1 MSFLIR
7 LSLLSSLI
15 TPALI
20 VASCSHLS
28 RNEDL
33 LTAKQETQL
42 LAFTKAKEL
51 ESSDLTGSCSL
62 YTRLSEENFPLKEVA
77 QLRAHL
83 ICPESDQLPAIS
95 EEIVQK
101 HPWLSNLSLQV
112 REKEAL
118 QAKDNRRLMEVYF
131 QKAQNSSNIK
141 EKVSLVQLAIK
152 TSEPVFSERP
162 LLEADQK
169 IADELQERLL
179 QLAPRFIENPSE
191 KEYFK
196 VANDWIF
203 VRQFSKG
210 RDYLQKIL
218 KNPDFSK
225 EEKYL
230 AARGIRNSFKTEQAK
245 QKHIEESERF
255 TQWLEKNT
263 PQAYQRINEA
273 ALIWA
278 RAEWTQG
285 NVSKAQKILSTF
297 EKKLK
302 GKWSLE
308 ELYYI
313 RARMSEEGKDYDEA
327 LSWLEKGLTEGKG
340 PQSPFRSRLLFSQA
354 WLQRKK
360 LNYKEAANAFEKLKS
375 ETTDVFD
382 KNRYSFWLG
391 KSWAQAG
398 EKEKSE
404 TEFNSLITEDP
415 IGYYGM
421 VAYHELKKEFPRLSN
436 KQSLGTSHLRQPSE
450 ISRDEFELIRALSFV
465 KENEILEKLLDQ
477 KTLHIKNNSSYVSQ
491 NLWLYYLKA
500 YARAGLYNPLFQKF
514 SGLDPALKTAFIGE
528 HPDLLFPRDFLN
540 LIEPAAQ
547 KFSIKPELMLSIIR
561 QESAFNPEARSQV
574 DALGLMQ
581 VMPDVAKAHKKWTQI
596 EIADYHDLFLPEKNI
611 PIGASVLAQ
620 LERKYKGQFVL
631 MVAAY
636 NANDKAIQTWLKTRM
651 QDDPLEFIED
661 IPYEETKSYI
671 KLVLRNFIFYSR
683 MSQPSQT
690 MPFPNWCLEGL
701 QSFKVST
708 N

>member
-33 LTAKQETQL
+33 LTAKQESQL
-42 LAFTKAKEL
+42 LAYMKAKEL
-51 ESSDLTGSCSL
+51 ESSDITGSCSL
-62 YTRLSEENFPLKEVA
+62 YLRLSEENFPLKEVA

-83 ICPESDQLPAIS
+83 LCPEGTALPKIKEDLA
-95 EEIVQK
+95 QK
-101 HPWLSNLSLQV
+101 QAWLSNLSLQV

-118 QAKDNRRLMEVYF
+118 QAQDNRRLMEIYF
-131 QKAQNSSNIK
+131 QKAQNSSNLK
-141 EKVSLVQLAIK
+141 EKVSLIQLAIK
-152 TSEPVFSERP
+152 TSEPVFAIRP
-162 LLEADQK
+162 LNEADQK
-169 IADELQERLL
+169 IADEMQDRLL
-179 QLAPRFIENPSE
+179 HLAPRFIENPTE
-191 KEYFK
+191 KDYFK
-196 VANDWIF
+196 VANDWIYI
-203 VRQFSKG
+203 RQFSKG
-210 RDYLQKIL
+210 RGYLQKIL
-218 KNPDFSK
+218 SGKDFSK

-230 AARGIRNSFKTEQAK
+230 AARGVRNSYKTEQAK
-245 QKHIEESERF
+245 TKHIEESERF
-255 TQWLEKNT
+255 TKWLEKNS

-285 NVSKAQKILSTF
+285 NISAARRILTNY

-302 GKWSLE
+302 GKFPLDE
-308 ELYYI
+308 MYYI
-313 RARMSEEGKDYDEA
+313 RARMSEEAKDYDQA
-327 LSWLEKGLTEGKG
+327 LSWLAKALSEGSK
-340 PQSPFRSRLLFSQA
+340 PTSPFRSRILFSQA

-360 LNYKEAANAFEKLKS
+360 LNYKEASSAFEKLKS
-375 ETTDVFD
+375 ETTDIFD
-382 KNRYSFWLG
+382 KNRYSFWLA

-404 TEFNSLITEDP
+404 AELNELTTADP
-415 IGYYGM
+415 IGYYGL
-421 VAYHELKKEFPRLSN
+421 VAYHELKKDFPALS
-436 KQSLGTSHLRQPSE
+436 KKESLGTSHLRQPSE

-465 KENEILEKLLDQ
+465 RENEILEKLLDQ
-477 KTLHIKNNSSYVSQ
+477 KTSQVKNSSSSVSQ

-514 SGLDPALKTAFIGE
+514 SSLDPALKTTFIGE

-561 QESAFNPEARSQV
+561 QESAFNPDARSQV

-581 VMPDVAKAHKKWTQI
+581 VMPDVAKLHKKWTQI
-596 EIADYHDLFLPEKNI
+596 EITDYHDLFLPEKNI

-620 LERKYKGQFVL
+620 LDKKYKGQFVL

-636 NANDKAIQTWLKTRM
+636 NANDRAIQTWLKTRM
-651 QDDPLEFIED
+651 QEDPLEFIED